1 LIGLFGIAIGVLL
14 GVLGC
19 YWVADLVSWVE
30 SMLGANLLN
39 TEIYPIDYIPVDL
52 RWTDVGMIALSA
64 ALLNILATVYPAI
77 KASRVVPA
85 DELRYDN

>member
-1 LIGLFGIAIGVLL
+1 
-14 GVLGC
+14 
-19 YWVADLVSWVE
+19 
-30 SMLGANLLN
+30 
-39 TEIYPIDYIPVDL
+39 
-52 RWTDVGMIALSA
+52 MIALSA